1 MCFILD
7 LLKAVITQVLRAFL
21 DPVAAVCVR
30 HIPVGNRVDP
40 LLDIA
45 IGATMLHQKSPVY
58 VTSSPENMLIVLFS
72 FAIT

>member
-21 DPVAAVCVR
+21 HPVTSICVR
-30 HIPVGNRVDP
+30 HIPVGNRVYTF
-40 LLDIA
+40 LDIA
-45 IGATMLHQKSPVY
+45 VGAMMLHQKSPLY
-58 VTSSPENMLIVLFS
+58 VTSSPENMFMVLFS